1 MIPKLS
7 YAKHKDTLDDDSPDF
22 DFLSQPP
29 QTNSSDYDD
38 CSAAKMP
45 ILQANRHCRA
55 SPDHYR
61 DGKPRPVFRGARHG
75 AVACISFALLV
86 LAAAFRVTRG

>member
-7 YAKHKDTLDDDSPDF
+7 YAKHKETLDEDSPDF
-22 DFLSQPP
+22 DFLSLPP
-29 QTNSSDYDD
+29 DYDDD
-38 CSAAKMP
+38 CSAAKTP
-45 ILQANRHCRA
+45 LLQANRHRCGSHDR
-55 SPDHYR
+55 YL
-61 DGKPRPVFRGARHG
+61 DGKPRPVFRGAIHG